1 MPKLRSAQSTFVAG
15 EFTPLLA
22 ARSDI
27 ALYKNGAEK
36 LTNLRPMAQ
45 GGVQTR
51 PGMRR
56 LATIGFSPTRLVDF
70 AFNETQLYVLAFSN
84 GRMDPYLPD
93 GTAGTA
99 VTGAPWTA
107 AMLPRLGFVIDG
119 DTIIVLHVDMPPQRL
134 LRTGATTFSLTA
146 LTFETSSTNVLRVPF
161 NKFALP
167 AVTLT
172 PGATTGATTL
182 TASAAHFTTD
192 DVGTRYRVAGKQVSI
207 TGFTSATVVNATVI
221 ETLAST
227 TATADWDEQAWS
239 VRRGWPGAG
248 AFIDNRLVLAGSRDL
263 PAGFW
268 WSKIGAF
275 FNFDLG
281 TALDNEAVWDTVR
294 RRRGNHQIRHV
305 IAAERLLIFTDAGL
319 WIVPRSDQQPLT
331 PKTLAFRQVSN
342 VGASWTLPVELD
354 SAVLYLDTTGRV
366 VREARYDDSVL
377 SYTVDEV
384 SLAAEHLVQSP
395 VQSAIL
401 PGNADRPERYAV
413 FLNADG
419 TLAAFHSIRVQKILA
434 WVPWITTGTIES
446 VCATGQEL
454 FLVVLRTING
464 TPVRSL
470 EKLVET
476 AAPLDCA
483 VRATSGSPTR
493 SFSGFTHLAGQLV
506 QVVSK
511 GHDLGEATVTG
522 GGGIALDASR
532 PEVTEIEAGFTFEQ
546 RLRPMPLDFDLPDGP
561 ARGLTKTKVR
571 AWVQVYRS
579 QQFLLDGFPRLPTFQ
594 GDDFA
599 TPAPTFTGL
608 VEMKLA
614 GISPEGQCDLVVLAP
629 QKITVLGL
637 TREVVVG
644 A

>member
-1 MPKLRSAQSTFVAG
+1 
-15 EFTPLLA
+15 
-22 ARSDI
+22 
-27 ALYKNGAEK
+27 
-36 LTNLRPMAQ
+36 
-45 GGVQTR
+45 
-51 PGMRR
+51 
-56 LATIGFSPTRLVDF
+56 
-70 AFNETQLYVLAFSN
+70 
-84 GRMDPYLPD
+84 
-93 GTAGTA
+93 
-99 VTGAPWTA
+99 
-107 AMLPRLGFVIDG
+107 
-119 DTIIVLHVDMPPQRL
+119 
-134 LRTGATTFSLTA
+134 
-146 LTFETSSTNVLRVPF
+146 
-161 NKFALP
+161 
-167 AVTLT
+167 
-172 PGATTGATTL
+172 
-182 TASAAHFTTD
+182 
-192 DVGTRYRVAGKQVSI
+192 
-207 TGFTSATVVNATVI
+207 
-221 ETLAST
+221 
-227 TATADWDEQAWS
+227 
-239 VRRGWPGAG
+239 
-248 AFIDNRLVLAGSRDL
+248 
-263 PAGFW
+263 
-268 WSKIGAF
+268 
-275 FNFDLG
+275 
-281 TALDNEAVWDTVR
+281 
-294 RRRGNHQIRHV
+294 V